1 MRLGFGA
8 GLGCAEAR
16 GRNEVYLSTTRGRSV
31 DCVPLP
37 SLFRS
42 SPAKRPKHRNVQ
54 FFVMWVVSPWMRYKL
69 RKLKGFDGRETYTA
83 QIKRTREI
91 EVLEACLLHS

>member
-1 MRLGFGA
+1 M
-8 GLGCAEAR
+8 
-16 GRNEVYLSTTRGRSV
+16 YLSAVRRRSV

-54 FFVMWVVSPWMRYKL
+54 SFVMWVFSPWMRYKL
-69 RKLKGFDGRETYTA
+69 RKLRGFDGRETYTA
-83 QIKRTREI
+83 QIKRVREI